1 MPIVGATNIGVI
13 EAPSRS
19 ELVVQGTATG
29 VCPVK
34 VEWLNVSH
42 GGASRTGLFRYSREE
57 AVGEYTSGFHLPR
70 MLVVGIE
77 DPVIFIVGDTLV
89 HDGRVGLTLSGWD
102 DMFLGTNAS
111 QSLKQRTT
119 AELSPLVLSQ
129 VDEIVTGISAKLQ
142 ERLSSFGSGYSG
154 QDPASPST
162 MSDVNKLVA
171 WLCSQSDTVSATVS
185 SDGMLSIASVF
196 PRDVRLYIEIER
208 NGDVGAAVTRERRYA
223 IDIPAVTVA
232 DLTPEVILAAVAGI

>member
-1 MPIVGATNIGVI
+1 M
-13 EAPSRS
+13 
-19 ELVVQGTATG
+19 
-29 VCPVK
+29 
-34 VEWLNVSH
+34 
-42 GGASRTGLFRYSREE
+42 
-57 AVGEYTSGFHLPR
+57 GEYTSGFHLPR

-77 DPVIFIVGDTLV
+77 YPVIFIVGDTLV
-89 HDGRVGLTLSGWD
+89 HDGRMSLTLSGWD

-111 QSLKQRTT
+111 QSLNQRTT

-223 IDIPAVTVA
+223 IDISAVTVA